1 MSIRL
6 ASLLLIL
13 LAMPLSG
20 QRSTRSERAGQRIES
35 RNQATKPESSTELD
49 QQKVRLA
56 TINHDAADLSSLTVS
71 LQSDLQQLQK
81 GMLARDLDQKLKK
94 IEKLS
99 KKLRQEMAQ

>member
-20 QRSTRSERAGQRIES
+20 QRSTRSERASQRIES
-35 RNQATKPESSTELD
+35 RNQAIKPESSAGLD
-49 QQKVRLA
+49 QQRARLA
-56 TINHDAADLSSLTVS
+56 VNQDAADLYTLTAS
-71 LQSDLQQLQK
+71 LQSDLQQLRQ
-81 GMLARDLDQKLKK
+81 GILAKDLEQKLKR

-99 KKLRQEMAQ
+99 KKLRREMAP

>member
-13 LAMPLSG
+13 LVIPVSG
-20 QRSTRSERAGQRIES
+20 QRSTISERASQRIES
-35 RNQATKPESSTELD
+35 RNQAVGPESPTEID
-49 QQKVRLA
+49 QQRVRMA
-56 TINHDAADLSSLTVS
+56 AVNHDAADLSSLTAS

-81 GMLARDLDQKLKK
+81 GMLARDLEQKLRK

-99 KKLRQEMAQ
+99 KKLRQEMAP